1 MEKKSVRQKSELHI
15 LNKMNLIQS
24 QSNIIEK
31 VLRDKEGRLVR
42 ARFQVYEVAGRVK
55 ARLIDF
61 SYIESL
67 KGSVLSLS
75 NYINEKAV
83 RFVQTFDK
91 TFVSPFFGTTALAL
105 SGSKPRAP
113 TF

>member
-1 MEKKSVRQKSELHI
+1 MQI
-15 LNKMNLIQS
+15 IQS
-24 QSNIIEK
+24 QSNIVEK

-55 ARLIDF
+55 ARLLDF

-67 KGSVLSLS
+67 KGTVLSLS
-75 NYINEKAV
+75 NYINKKAV
-83 RFVQTFDK
+83 CFVQSFNK
-91 TFVSPFFGTTALAL
+91 TFVSPFFPTKALAFT
-105 SGSKPRAP
+105 GSKPRAP

>member
-1 MEKKSVRQKSELHI
+1 MQI
-15 LNKMNLIQS
+15 IQS
-24 QSNIIEK
+24 NSSIVEK
-31 VLRDKEGRLVR
+31 VIRDKQGRLVR
-42 ARFQVYEVAGRVK
+42 ARFQVYEVTGRIK

-61 SYIESL
+61 SIIETL

-75 NYINEKAV
+75 NFIKEKAIQV
-83 RFVQTFDK
+83 VQAFEK
-91 TFVSPFFGTTALAL
+91 EFSSPYFSTTALAF

>member
-1 MEKKSVRQKSELHI
+1 MQIINS
-15 LNKMNLIQS
+15 
-24 QSNIIEK
+24 SNQIIEK

-42 ARFQVYEVAGRVK
+42 ARFSVYEIAGRVK

-61 SYIESL
+61 SYIETL

-75 NYINEKAV
+75 SFIKEKS
-83 RFVQTFDK
+83 VQTARVFEKIFTSPYFATDTL
-91 TFVSPFFGTTALAL
+91 TF